1 MLMHRA
7 IANGYIIVSSM
18 VPVTLEL
25 QMHRVGPQAI
35 LIEIMRPSQESKKFK
50 LVNRILYTQVYT
62 WSLLCHKML
71 SKQSSASD
79 YS

>member
-1 MLMHRA
+1 MHCA
-7 IANGYIIVSSM
+7 VENGYIIVSSM

-25 QMHRVGPQAI
+25 QMHTVGPQAVW
-35 LIEIMRPSQESKKFK
+35 IEIMRPSQESKKFK

-71 SKQSSASD
+71 SKPSSASD